1 MMIDVDDD
9 EIIDINVIKIKK
21 FNVFNEMND

>member
-1 MMIDVDDD
+1 MTIDVDDD
-9 EIIDINVIKIKK
+9 EIIDIDVIEIKE